1 MRQLEVFEYEQ
12 QLYRCAAQICEQMAE
27 LLQLRDLVRLAEK
40 RQGKSQGKTSI
51 EWSSSQS
58 AIENRRSVFP
68 AVGLANVGAY
78 PVLTKFLMVDQDSEI
93 LLSLAG
99 VVDGQA

>member
-27 LLQLRDLVRLAEK
+27 LLRLRDLVRLAEK
-40 RQGKSQGKTSI
+40 RQGKTSI

-58 AIENRRSVFP
+58 AFENRRSVFQTP
-68 AVGLANVGAY
+68 AGCLANVGAY
-78 PVLTKFLMVDQDSEI
+78 HVLTKFLMVNPGSEI
-93 LLSLAG
+93 LLSLVG
-99 VVDGQA
+99 MVDVLA

>member
-27 LLQLRDLVRLAEK
+27 LLQLEVLILHLAEK
-40 RQGKSQGKTSI
+40 RQGRTSI

-58 AIENRRSVFP
+58 GFENRRSVFQTP
-68 AVGLANVGAY
+68 AVCLANVGAY
-78 PVLTKFLMVDQDSEI
+78 PVLTKFLMVDPN
-93 LLSLAG
+93 
-99 VVDGQA
+99 

>member
-1 MRQLEVFEYEQ
+1 MKQLELFEYEQ
-12 QLYRCAAQICEQMAE
+12 QVYRCAAQICEQMAE

-40 RQGKSQGKTSI
+40 RQGKASI

-58 AIENRRSVFP
+58 GFENRRSVFQTP
-68 AVGLANVGAY
+68 AVCLASVGAY
-78 PVLTKFLMVDQDSEI
+78 PVLTKFLMVDSDSEI

-99 VVDGQA
+99 RVDGQA